1 MSSTKRYW
9 QDLSETDPAHVPATG
24 TNEFNEPM
32 PLDQVLA
39 DGSITGS
46 TTSRRDS
53 LKFLGFSVG
62 AATLAACETPVIKSI
77 PYVNKPEEITPGVA
91 NWYASTYYDGEDFA
105 SVLVKTREGRPI
117 HVQGNPRFGINRDP
131 KVGKGTINARVNSSV
146 LGLYDSERLPGP
158 MEVKGGNFAQQPWSD
173 ADKAI
178 GGELEKASAAGKR
191 IVILTNTVISPSTK
205 SAIDVFKAKHNLR
218 LNSSDAQM
226 TVNVGGAVD
235 HVQYDAVSYAGIAS
249 ANLKSFGKWAF
260 PTYDLSK
267 ADVVVGVGA
276 DFLSN
281 WGSTNENVWQY
292 AQRRK
297 PESAT
302 KDLPMSRHWQF
313 EARMSLTG
321 ANADQ
326 RTAVR
331 NSMLP
336 LVVMGLH
343 DAIAV
348 QTGGTTVSALK
359 VDAHAD
365 AAIAQCAKELL
376 AAKGKSVVMCGVND
390 EGTQV
395 LVNSINSMLS
405 NYGSTI
411 DIHNASPFFQGNDAV
426 MAQLVKDMNAGTVG
440 AILIAGTNPAYTLPN
455 AEEFKAGLKKTG
467 LTVSFSSHADETAS
481 LCNWITPDHHW
492 LESWNDQVPTSGHY
506 ALTQP
511 TIRPLFDTRQW
522 GQSLLAWSGVDTDWH
537 SFVQNVCKDTLP
549 AGGGTLNSWDQSV
562 HDGVYAGT
570 ISETAEP
577 TVFSA
582 DVAQAAGKVR
592 EITKQTGDWEVEL
605 YTSEA
610 LGSGLHAS
618 NPWLQELPDPITK
631 ATWDNYVCIAPEDL
645 SELTGKTFKEL
656 YIGQESPAQ
665 VLKVTV
671 NGIAMELPAIM
682 SPGQAPKTLAVALGY
697 GRGANGERVGRAACM
712 RNADGSPAPVG
723 KNAYPWTSLLD
734 NTVRYSAPASVE
746 TTGGTYAIALTQTQ
760 MTGMDRESIVKETT
774 YTVWALN
781 EPRETYNELETLAV
795 HEDVN
800 NDGKVDAQDRVPAT
814 SIDLWADHPIAEVG
828 HRWGMSIDLNSCI
841 GCGACITAC
850 NSENNISV
858 VGKDEVRRSRE
869 MHWLRIDRYYSSD
882 THTDTEGLSWAGRLS
897 EMERP
902 SEQPSVIFMPV
913 MCQHCNHAPCETVCP
928 VVATTHSEEGLN
940 MMTYNRCIGTRYCA
954 NNCPYKVRRFN
965 WFNYVTEQ
973 FGDVNP
979 AWDDLG
985 RMVLNPDV
993 VVRGR
998 GVMEK
1003 CSLCVQR
1010 IQNGKLEAKK
1020 QSRPVKDG
1028 DIETACSAAC
1038 GTGAIIFGDLNDS
1051 GSQVRAGRDNARGYQ
1066 MLEELGVQPN
1076 VTYLVKVRNIE
1087 EKDEHHKA

>member
-9 QDLSETDPAHVPATG
+9 QDLSETDPAHVPAKG
-24 TNEFNEPM
+24 AHEFNEPM

-46 TTSRRDS
+46 TTSRRDF

-62 AATLAACETPVIKSI
+62 AATLAACEAPVIKSI

-131 KVGKGTINARVNSSV
+131 NINKGAVNARVNSSV

-158 MEVKGGNFAQQPWSD
+158 MEVKDGNFTQHAWSD

-178 GGELEKASAAGKR
+178 GGELAKASAAGKR
-191 IVILTNTVISPSTK
+191 VVILTNTVISPSIK
-205 SAIDVFKAKHNLR
+205 SAIDVFKAKHNLH
-218 LNSSDAQM
+218 LNSSDAAM
-226 TVNVGGAVD
+226 SVNVGGKVD
-235 HVQYDAVSYAGIAS
+235 HVQYDAVSYAGVAS

-260 PTYDLSK
+260 PTYDLTK

-281 WGSTNENVWQY
+281 WGSNTENVWQY
-292 AQRRK
+292 AKRRK
-297 PESAT
+297 PDTAT
-302 KDLPMSRHWQF
+302 KDMPMSRHWQF

-331 NSMLP
+331 NSVLP

-343 DAIAV
+343 DAIAGR
-348 QTGGTTVSALK
+348 TGGATVSAAK
-359 VDAHAD
+359 VDAHTD

-395 LVNSINSMLS
+395 LVNSINSMLG

-411 DIHNASPFFQGNDAV
+411 DIRNASPFFQGNDAV

-440 AILIAGTNPAYTLPN
+440 AILIAGTNPAYTLSN

-467 LTVSFSSHADETAS
+467 LSVSFSSHADETAS
-481 LCNWITPDHHW
+481 LCNWIAPDHHW
-492 LESWNDQVPTSGHY
+492 LESWNDQVPKLGQF

-522 GQSLLAWSGVDTDWH
+522 GQSLLAWSGVNSDWH

-549 AGGGTLNSWDQSV
+549 AAGGTLNGWDQSV
-562 HDGVYAGT
+562 HDGVYSGNTGT
-570 ISETAEP
+570 AVEP
-577 TVFSA
+577 TAFSA
-582 DVAQAAGKVR
+582 DVAQAAGKAR
-592 EITKQTGDWEVEL
+592 ESVKQAGDWEVEL

-610 LGSGLHAS
+610 LASGLHAN

-645 SELTGKTFKEL
+645 SELTGKTFKQL

-671 NGIAMELPAIM
+671 NGIAMDLPAIM
-682 SPGQAPKTLAVALGY
+682 SPGQAPRTLAVALGY

-712 RNADGSPAPVG
+712 RNPDGTPAPVG
-723 KNAYPWTSLLD
+723 QNVYPWSSLHD
-734 NTVRYSAPASVE
+734 NTVRYTAPASVE
-746 TTGGTYAIALTQTQ
+746 TTGKTYAIALTQTQ

-774 YTVWALN
+774 FAVWALH
-781 EPRETYNELETLAV
+781 EPRETYNEMETLAV

-800 NDGKVDAQDRVPAT
+800 KDGKVNAQDRVPAT
-814 SIDLWADHPIAEVG
+814 SIDLWAAHPIAEVG

-869 MHWLRIDRYYSSD
+869 MHWMRIDRYYSSD

-902 SEQPSVIFMPV
+902 SPQPSVIFLPV

-928 VVATTHSEEGLN
+928 VAATTHSEEGLN

-993 VVRGR
+993 VVRSR

-1010 IQNGKLEAKK
+1010 IQAGKLEAKK
-1020 QSRPVKDG
+1020 ESRPVKDG
-1028 DIETACSAAC
+1028 EIQTACSDAC
-1038 GTGAIIFGDLNDS
+1038 PTTAIIFGDLNDS
-1051 GSQVRAGRDNARGYQ
+1051 GSQVRAGRDNERGYQ

-1087 EKDEHHKA
+1087 ENEEHQKA

>member
-1 MSSTKRYW
+1 MPSTKKYW
-9 QDLSETDPAHVPATG
+9 QDISETDPAYTPAPASA
-24 TNEFNEPM
+24 NEFNEPR

-46 TTSRRDS
+46 TTSRRDF

-117 HVQGNPRFGINRDP
+117 HLQGNPRFGINRDP
-131 KVGKGTINARVNSSV
+131 LVGRGGTNARVNSSV
-146 LGLYDSERLPGP
+146 LSLYDSERLGGP
-158 MEVKGGNFAQQPWSD
+158 MQVKDGALVAASWAD

-178 GGELEKASAAGKR
+178 GDQLAALSAAGKR
-191 IVILTNTVISPSTK
+191 IVILTNTVISPSVK
-205 SAIDVFKAKHNLR
+205 AAIDVFKAKHNL
-218 LNSSDAQM
+218 NISKDPAVS
-226 TVNVGGAVD
+226 VSVGGPVE
-235 HVQYDAVSYAGIAS
+235 HLQYDPVSYAGISS

-260 PTYDLSK
+260 PAYDLTK
-267 ADVVVGVGA
+267 ADVVVGIGA

-281 WGSTNENVWQY
+281 WGSTNENVWQF
-292 AQRRK
+292 ARRRK
-297 PESAT
+297 PENAT

-321 ANADQ
+321 ANAD
-326 RTAVR
+326 RRVAVR
-331 NSMLP
+331 NSRIP
-336 LVVMGLH
+336 DVVMGLH
-343 DAIAV
+343 DAIAASM
-348 QTGGTTVSALK
+348 GGTNAGAQKIDSAI
-359 VDAHAD
+359 DAD
-365 AAIAQCAKELL
+365 VAQCAKELL
-376 AAKGKSVVMCGVND
+376 AAKGKSVVLCGVND
-390 EGTQV
+390 EGVQV
-395 LVNSINSMLS
+395 LVNSINTMLG

-411 DIHNASPFFQGNDAV
+411 DIRNASPFYQGNDAA
-426 MAQLVKDMNAGTVG
+426 MAQLVQDMNAGSVG
-440 AILIAGTNPAYTLPN
+440 AVLIADVNPAYTLPN
-455 AEEFKAGLKKTG
+455 AEQFKAGLKKTG
-467 LTVSFSSHADETAS
+467 LSVCFNSHADETAS

-492 LESWNDQVPTSGHY
+492 LESWNVLSPKPGVN
-506 ALTQP
+506 ALVQP
-511 TIRPLFDTRQW
+511 TIRPLFNTRQW
-522 GQSLLAWSGVDTDWH
+522 GQSLLQWSGVATDWH
-537 SFVQNVCKDTLP
+537 SFVQNVCQSTVP
-549 AGGGTLNSWDQSV
+549 AAAGMVAGWDQAV
-562 HDGVYAGT
+562 HDGAYNSAVGVV
-570 ISETAEP
+570 SEP
-577 TVFSA
+577 TAFAANIA
-582 DVAQAAGKVR
+582 DAAAKAR
-592 EITKQTGDWEVEL
+592 ESVKGAGEWELEL

-610 LGSGLHAS
+610 LGSGRHAN

-631 ATWDNYVCIAPEDL
+631 AAWDNYVCISPADL
-645 SELTGKTFKEL
+645 SALTGKSFKEL

-671 NGIAMELPAIM
+671 NGVAMELPAVM
-682 SPGQAPKTLAVALGY
+682 SPGQAPRTIAVALGY

-712 RNADGSPAPVG
+712 RNPDGSPAPVG
-723 KNAYPWTSLLD
+723 KNAYPWTSLRA
-734 NTVRYSAPASVE
+734 NTVHYEAVNATVE
-746 TTGGTYAIALTQTQ
+746 PTGRTYAIALTQTQ

-774 YTVWALN
+774 FTVWALN
-781 EPRETYNELETLAV
+781 KPRETYNELETLAV

-800 NDGKVDAQDRVPAT
+800 HDGKIDARDRVPAT
-814 SIDLWADHPIAEVG
+814 SVDLWAAFPVAEVG
-828 HRWGMSIDLNSCI
+828 HRWGMSIDLNGCI

-869 MHWLRIDRYYSSD
+869 MHWLRIDRYYTSD
-882 THTDTEGLSWAGRLS
+882 MHTDTKGVSWAGRLS
-897 EMERP
+897 GMEEP
-902 SEQPSVIFMPV
+902 SAQPSVIFMPV

-928 VVATTHSEEGLN
+928 VAATSHSEEGMN
-940 MMTYNRCIGTRYCA
+940 MMVYNRCIGTRYCA

-993 VVRGR
+993 VVRSR

-1010 IQNGKLEAKK
+1010 IQEGKLEAKK
-1020 QSRPVKDG
+1020 AGRPVRDG

-1038 GTGAIIFGDLNDS
+1038 GTGAIIFGDLNDRES
-1051 GSQVRAGRDNARGYQ
+1051 KVLAGRNNARGYQ
-1066 MLEELGVQPN
+1066 MLEEIGTQPN
-1076 VTYLVKVRNIE
+1076 VTYLVKVRNTSE
-1087 EKDEHHKA
+1087 EESKHA